1 MKIYFRQLTWKEGLL
16 EVVSKNIVLV
26 GILGITGIEY
36 SFWEAINPFFA
47 GILSGLLARVFHF
60 FYCALEAKQEP
71 LLIDISSKQ
80 KLVIIV
86 ESEVI
91 RRLNIHR
98 TMRRVLG
105 FLLMFLYYGGN
116 IYYTIK
122 DIYSVPEQLLYYWF
136 LSFIIGV
143 AFVFFVVEPM
153 KVYLQIEAV
162 NYLRNG
168 GGSKTIEAFS
178 KLILSEE
185 FLKTFE

>member
-1 MKIYFRQLTWKEGLL
+1 M

-36 SFWEAINPFFA
+36 SSWNSINPFFA
-47 GILSGLLARVFHF
+47 GILSGLLARIFHF
-60 FYCALEAKQEP
+60 LYCALEAKQEP
-71 LLIDISSKQ
+71 LQIDISSKD
-80 KLVIIV
+80 KLVILV

-105 FLLMFLYYGGN
+105 YLLMTLYYGGN

-122 DIYSVPEQLLYYWF
+122 DIYSIKEPYLYYWF
-136 LSFIIGV
+136 ISFIIGIS
-143 AFVFFVVEPM
+143 FLFFIIEPM

-162 NYLRNG
+162 NYLKSG
-168 GGSKTIEAFS
+168 GGSKTIEALS
-178 KLILSEE
+178 KLLLSEE
-185 FLKTFE
+185 FLNTFE